1 MYVHVNLHTIGH
13 MYMYSYM
20 HYYIHTGESMYIYT
34 TILVT
39 PVVGL
44 HVLQMEVYHMFNGY
58 GIPVSEHRSVE
69 IIKQFHGL

>member
-1 MYVHVNLHTIGH
+1 
-13 MYMYSYM
+13 MYSYM
-20 HYYIHTGESMYIYT
+20 HYYIHTGESMYINT
-34 TILVT
+34 TI

-69 IIKQFHGL
+69 IIKQFHRL